1 MLNLLLAR
9 FYYFKVGR
17 ATDTFELIRVN
28 RVDCS
33 KALDESCYERIIQP
47 SALFL
52 NRSVVIELMIAV
64 NKRRLPLAAARVYST
79 PLRLV
84 DQLSSTGSRESAVAS
99 GKRLARS
106 LLSIFARFLSS
117 YGREVGITK

>member
-1 MLNLLLAR
+1 MLNLLLAK
-9 FYYFKVGR
+9 FYYFEVGI

-64 NKRRLPLAAARVYST
+64 NKRRLPL
-79 PLRLV
+79 
-84 DQLSSTGSRESAVAS
+84 SRGTSVQ
-99 GKRLARS
+99 
-106 LLSIFARFLSS
+106 
-117 YGREVGITK
+117 YTVEVG